1 MEEANYSVS
10 LAVAVVEKRKQKC
23 FAVHFQANFRN
34 QYLQHVEAAKPGKT
48 PSVEIDY

>member
-1 MEEANYSVS
+1 MEEAIYSVS
-10 LAVAVVEKRKQKC
+10 LAVAVVENKC